1 VFGVLWLAL
10 FHRDHAGLTPIFQ
23 HQLPVF
29 DGLNLHVGAAA
40 AACQRE
46 ALPRLVVLIV
56 AHDQRTPSERPANA
70 QRTPSERPAV
80 KYPTFLPNSAMRKAA
95 TRENKHLH
103 LF

>member
-1 VFGVLWLAL
+1 MFGVLWLAL

-56 AHDQRTPSERPANA
+56 AHDQRTPSERPA
-70 QRTPSERPAV
+70 V

>member
-1 VFGVLWLAL
+1 MFGVLWLAL
-10 FHRDHAGLTPIFQ
+10 FHRDHAGLTPIYQ

-56 AHDQRTPSERPANA
+56 AHDQRTPSGKIPDLFAKLGHAKSRH
-70 QRTPSERPAV
+70 QGKQTLTSI
-80 KYPTFLPNSAMRKAA
+80 L
-95 TRENKHLH
+95 NKHLPNIVPSV
-103 LF
+103 FA